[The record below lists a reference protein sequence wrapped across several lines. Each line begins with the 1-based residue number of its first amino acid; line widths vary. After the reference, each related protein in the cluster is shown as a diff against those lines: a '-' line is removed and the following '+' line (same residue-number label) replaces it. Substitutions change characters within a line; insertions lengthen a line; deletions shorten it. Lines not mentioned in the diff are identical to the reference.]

1 MTTRRDLLEGIAA
14 AGGIN
19 AAVAALGALGGM
31 APTLAQAAAPTL
43 PRGGKPVLVVGGG
56 IAGLVVALELRRA
69 GWPVKLL
76 EASDRPGGRCLTL
89 RAGDTVREADGA
101 TQKVEWDSAPHLY
114 MNPGPARIPHH
125 HRGILGYCKQ
135 LGVALE
141 PLVNENRAAL
151 AEGPDGP
158 VPLRQVNAGLRG
170 MVAELA
176 AKGLARGTLEAPLT
190 TADLEALR
198 AMLRHFG
205 GLDHDL
211 RWHGSSRGGW
221 AERPGVDPGKPAA
234 PLDPRALLN
243 PVLWRGASFAE
254 GIDYAATMLQP
265 VGGIDSIARALGKAL
280 GNSLVLNAEV
290 TSLRRQPGGA
300 RVEWRD
306 RRRGGAPKQETAAQV
321 VLALPAPVLAALD
334 TDLSAPRR
342 EALRDLFYASAGK
355 LAFQCE
361 RRFWEDDHAI
371 YGGISFSARDVNQLW
386 YPSHGFHAR
395 KGVLLGAYIWG
406 GAAGA
411 HFAGRT
417 PAQRAEAA
425 VADGA
430 ALHADYAAQVARPVS
445 VAWGN
450 MPFARGAWVEWTE
463 PQLARSY
470 AMLRAAEGPYH
481 FAGEHLSHQSAWMEG
496 AVISAWAALEGLAR
510 A

>member
-1 MTTRRDLLEGIAA
+1 MTTRRALLEGIAA
-14 AGGIN
+14 AGGIH
-19 AAVAALGALGGM
+19 AAVAALGALGGLL
-31 APTLAQAAAPTL
+31 PTPAQAAAPVL
-43 PRGGKPVLVVGGG
+43 PRGGRPVIVIGGG
-56 IAGLVVALELRRA
+56 IAGLVTALELKRA

-89 RAGDTVREADGA
+89 RAGDTVREADGT

-141 PLVNENRAAL
+141 TLVNQNGAAL

-170 MVAELA
+170 LVAELA
-176 AKGLARGTLEAPLT
+176 AKGLPRGTLEAPLT

-198 AMLRHFG
+198 AMLRGFG
-205 GLDHDL
+205 ALDHQL
-211 RWHGSSRGGW
+211 RWQGSSRAGW
-221 AERPGVDPGKPAA
+221 AERPGLEEGKPTA
-234 PLDPRALLN
+234 PLDPAVLLN
-243 PVLWRGASFAE
+243 PVLWRGATFAE

-265 VGGIDSIARALGKAL
+265 VGGIDAIARALAKAL
-280 GNSLVLNAEV
+280 GDSLVLNAEV
-290 TSLRRQPGGA
+290 FALRRTEAGA

-306 RRRGGAPKQETAAQV
+306 RQRNGRLKQETAARV

-334 TDLSAPRR
+334 TDLAAPRR
-342 EALRDLFYASAGK
+342 DALRDLFYASAGK

-361 RRFWEDDHAI
+361 RRFWEDEHAI

-395 KGVLLGAYIWG
+395 KGILLGAYIWG

-411 HFAGRT
+411 RFAGRT

-425 VADGA
+425 VADGK
-430 ALHADYAAQVARPVS
+430 ALHADYAAQVAKPVS

-450 MPFARGAWVEWTE
+450 MPLARGAWVEWTE
-463 PQLARSY
+463 PQRAASY
-470 AMLRAAEGPYH
+470 ALLRAPEGPYH
-481 FAGEHLSHQSAWMEG
+481 FAGEHLSHQTAWMEG
-496 AVISAWAALEGLAR
+496 ALISAWAALEGLAWG
-510 A
+510 

>member
-1 MTTRRDLLEGIAA
+1 MTSRRGLLEGIAA

-19 AAVAALGALGGM
+19 AAVAALGALGGL
-31 APTLAQAAAPTL
+31 APTPAQAAAPVL

-56 IAGLVVALELRRA
+56 IAGLVVALELKHA

-89 RAGDTVREADGA
+89 RAGDTVREADG
-101 TQKVEWDSAPHLY
+101 TPQKVGWASAPHLY

-170 MVAELA
+170 VVAELA
-176 AKGLARGTLEAPLT
+176 AKGLERGTLEAPLT
-190 TADLEALR
+190 DADLEALR
-198 AMLRHFG
+198 AMLRGFG
-205 GLDHDL
+205 ALDHEW
-211 RWHGSSRGGW
+211 RWRGSSRGGW
-221 AERPGVDPGKPAA
+221 AERPGIEDGKPTP
-234 PLDPRALLN
+234 PLDPRALLD
-243 PVLWRGASFAE
+243 PVLWRGANFAE

-265 VGGIDSIARALGKAL
+265 VGGIDSIARALAKAL
-280 GNSLVLNAEV
+280 GPSLVLNAEV
-290 TSLRRQPGGA
+290 TSLRRLPGGA
-300 RVEWRD
+300 RVVWRD
-306 RRRGGAPKQETAAQV
+306 RRRGGKQQVETPAQV
-321 VLALPAPVLAALD
+321 VLALPAPVLATLD
-334 TDLSAPRR
+334 SDLSAPRR
-342 EALRDLFYASAGK
+342 DALRDLFYASAGK
-355 LAFQCE
+355 LAFQCD
-361 RRFWEDDHAI
+361 RRFWEDEHAI

-386 YPSHGFHAR
+386 YPSHGFHAP

-406 GAAGA
+406 GPAGA
-411 HFAGRT
+411 RFAGRT
-417 PAQRAEAA
+417 PDERAAAA
-425 VADGA
+425 VADGE
-430 ALHADYAAQVARPVS
+430 ALHPGYAAQVSKPVS

-463 PQLARSY
+463 PQRAHSY

-481 FAGEHLSHQSAWMEG
+481 FAGEHLSHQTAWMEG
-496 AVISAWAALEGLAR
+496 AVISAWSALAGLAR

>member
-1 MTTRRDLLEGIAA
+1 VTSRRALLEGIAA

-31 APTLAQAAAPTL
+31 APTPAQAAAPAL

-56 IAGLVVALELRRA
+56 IAGLVVALELKRA

-89 RAGDTVREADGA
+89 RAGDTVREADA
-101 TQKVEWDSAPHLY
+101 TTQKVEWDSAAHLY
-114 MNPGPARIPHH
+114 VNPGPARIPHH

-151 AEGPDGP
+151 AEAPDGP
-158 VPLRQVNAGLRG
+158 VPLRQVQAGLRG
-170 MVAELA
+170 VVAELA
-176 AKGLARGTLEAPLT
+176 AKGLERGTLEAPLSE
-190 TADLEALR
+190 ADLEALR
-198 AMLRHFG
+198 AMLRGFG
-205 GLDHDL
+205 ALDREL
-211 RWHGSSRGGW
+211 RWRGGSRGGW
-221 AERPGVDPGKPAA
+221 AERPGVEAGKPAL
-234 PLDPRALLN
+234 PLDARALLD
-243 PVLWRGASFAE
+243 PVLWRGATFAE

-265 VGGIDSIARALGKAL
+265 VGGIDRITRALAKAL
-280 GNSLVLNAEV
+280 GDSLVLNAEV
-290 TSLRRQPGGA
+290 TSLRRQSGGA
-300 RVEWRD
+300 RVAWRD
-306 RRRGGAPKQETAAQV
+306 RRRGGAVHVETPARV

-342 EALRDLFYASAGK
+342 EALRGLAYASAGK

-406 GAAGA
+406 GAAGER
-411 HFAGRT
+411 FAGRT
-417 PAQRAEAA
+417 PAERSAAA

-430 ALHADYAAQVARPVS
+430 ALHPGYAGQVAKPVS
-445 VAWGN
+445 VAWAN
-450 MPFARGAWVEWTE
+450 MPLARGAWVEWTAA
-463 PQLARSY
+463 QRAQSY
-470 AMLRAAEGPYH
+470 DMLRAAEEPYH
-481 FAGEHLSHQSAWMEG
+481 FAGEHLSHQTAWMEG
-496 AVISAWAALEGLAR
+496 AVISAWATLEGLAR
-510 A
+510 V